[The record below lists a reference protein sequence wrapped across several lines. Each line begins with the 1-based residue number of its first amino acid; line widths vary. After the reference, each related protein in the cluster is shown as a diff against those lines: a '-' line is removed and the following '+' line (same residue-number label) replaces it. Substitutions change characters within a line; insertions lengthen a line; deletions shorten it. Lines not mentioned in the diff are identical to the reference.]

1 MPIKNILLHMANDDR
16 HSERLDLAVSLAR
29 RHNAHLHICY
39 FTLPQS
45 MPAAVTGRGAS
56 YAYIAE
62 ATAIAREKAEA
73 LRHEVETKCTKL
85 DWSLET
91 LEEDHVDAMARRTYL
106 ADLAIVSQS
115 NNAAHS
121 DRITLHL
128 PDELSLATACGVLVL
143 PHDPSVQFEDKH
155 IIVAWKPTRES
166 SRGLR
171 DSIGLMRDA
180 ERVTVVSLF
189 APDDRVVAED
199 ETGQVVSFLKNHGIE
214 AQPHLVEPKRGQ
226 PYGEMLLQTAAELSA
241 DGIVMGAYS
250 HSRFR
255 ERVLGGMT
263 RYMLQHTT
271 IPLIMSH

>member
-16 HSERLDLAVSLAR
+16 HSERLDLAVALAR

-62 ATAIAREKAEA
+62 ATTIAREKAEE
-73 LRHEVETKCTKL
+73 LRHEVESKCTEL
-85 DWSLET
+85 DWSFET

-106 ADLAIVSQS
+106 SDLAIVSQTNS
-115 NNAAHS
+115 AAQA

-128 PDELSLATACGVLVL
+128 PDELSLGTACGVLVL
-143 PHDPSVQFEDKH
+143 PHDPTVTFTGKNL
-155 IIVAWKPTRES
+155 IVAWKPTKES

-171 DSIGLMRDA
+171 DSIGLMREA
-180 ERVTVVSLF
+180 HTVSVVSLV
-189 APDDRVVAED
+189 AADDRVVAED
-199 ETGQVVSFLKNHGIE
+199 EVGRVVGFLSNHGID
-214 AQPHLVEPKRGQ
+214 AKPHLIEARRGEA
-226 PYGEMLLQTAAELSA
+226 YGKILLDEAAKMTA
-241 DGIVMGAYS
+241 DGIIMGAYS

-271 IPLIMSH
+271 IPLVMSH